1 MRDILAHVE
10 LWSFC
15 PGQLEKAVE
24 SLEQQ
29 KQEAVDMCFYTMD
42 NIDDGYQRQGKFN
55 DQTMRMLLRRCVQ
68 CKRQAGA
75 IHRECGLAMARSRIP
90 LHGFCVIRYHTY
102 KNVL

>member
-1 MRDILAHVE
+1 
-10 LWSFC
+10 
-15 PGQLEKAVE
+15 LEKAVE

-68 CKRQAGA
+68 AA
-75 IHRECGLAMARSRIP
+75 SRSYPPRMRLGYSPIQSY
-90 LHGFCVIRYHTY
+90 RYT
-102 KNVL
+102 VTV